1 MSVPRRALLIVDH
14 GSRNENANRA
24 ISDFASRIA
33 EARPDWRVAHAH
45 MELAQPDVPSTI
57 DALVGDGVC
66 GLVALLGVL
75 RQKPV
80 DELEDGVHEI
90 HVHLHFLGRGY
101 HVRETIPEL
110 MDAARARHEELR
122 ITISDPIGEHPRLV
136 EIVLE
141 SLTLVEG

>member
-14 GSRNENANRA
+14 GSRNEIANRA

-57 DALVGDGVC
+57 DALV
-66 GLVALLGVL
+66 
-75 RQKPV
+75 
-80 DELEDGVHEI
+80 EDGVYEI

-101 HVRETIPEL
+101 HVRETIPDL

-141 SLTLVEG
+141 SLALVEG

>member
-66 GLVALLGVL
+66 
-75 RQKPV
+75 
-80 DELEDGVHEI
+80 EI